1 MNRKMNVLLVEDNN
15 LDAMMVERAMRKVA
29 PDAFIKRATDGLEAL
44 EIINRDQM
52 PKPYFI
58 LLDINMP
65 RMNGHEFLSILRS
78 SDKEQDCMVF
88 MFTTSDSDQDI
99 IKAYRGHVTGY
110 IVKPQG
116 TAGIKQVI
124 TTLQCYW
131 NTCEPPLTSAC
142 A

>member
-1 MNRKMNVLLVEDNN
+1 MRKMNILLVEDNN

-29 PDAFIKRATDGLEAL
+29 PDAYVKRATDGLDAL
-44 EIINRDQM
+44 EIIKHDLM

-65 RMNGHEFLSILRS
+65 RMNGHEFLATLRS
-78 SDKEQDCMVF
+78 SEKEPDCMVF

-99 IKAYRGHVTGY
+99 TKAYREHVTGY

-116 TAGIKQVI
+116 SVAINQI
-124 TTLQCYW
+124 IDTLQGYW
-131 NTCEPPLTSAC
+131 STCEPPLHSAF